1 LILLGLFVEIEIF
14 TGTLVLYLPGACSRK
29 WLIMSWLFAVYSLT
43 AGKSRFFWGG
53 RQAIDPLSSVV
64 SDGCGSWAPPN
75 AALNVGIFS
84 KKQGKTPGCEGGQR

>member
-53 RQAIDPLSSVV
+53 
-64 SDGCGSWAPPN
+64 
-75 AALNVGIFS
+75 AAGD
-84 KKQGKTPGCEGGQR
+84 

>member
-1 LILLGLFVEIEIF
+1 VVDYELVICGLQS
-14 TGTLVLYLPGACSRK
+14 YSRK
-29 WLIMSWLFAVYSLT
+29 IALFL
-43 AGKSRFFWGG
+43 GG

-84 KKQGKTPGCEGGQR
+84 KKQGNTPGCEGGQR